1 MSQIFAAIVFLASA
15 NGILYA
21 QCEAS
26 AGVRRV
32 RDKALLRAE
41 TGLSMA
47 EQKARRAA
55 IYQQGLAEHPHDYFL
70 LRQQIDLDDDKQD
83 ARIAWAK
90 AMREK
95 YPAQPVYVLLHARA
109 LMGKDTPEG
118 LRMLDALKAA
128 HPEMPLVYY
137 ELVGATGGFGK
148 FKDAARAR
156 KELETLLKVCPAPID
171 SYALYHVGNLGTP
184 EQMARTAAAVRKRL
198 EQESDPFLT
207 GAWEALWRLEFKAR
221 PPAEHDALR
230 KQAAQDLARFEK
242 APQRNE
248 LRWIT
253 FLKSGYES
261 AGDLAAVNRLNEDV
275 LKSYPVSNEAKSV
288 LEDRWRKEHPYPRNG
303 DQAQIEAWSRDSL
316 TVHEEWHKRWPY
328 DSLLFDGVFS
338 ALAKLPDTPADRIA
352 KAGDELMA
360 LYRRNPNWWGM
371 PPVEFRVADA
381 FTKHNVNLDK
391 VPALVEEGH
400 RSASARNDER
410 LGDDRFPEEMQT
422 VFRESTESLK
432 IERARVLLEYYAAL
446 KQPERAREIEAE
458 LASLSPAKPFPKS
471 NLLQRRARAAEL
483 LGRKLDALLMY
494 RTALELRPSGQSAP
508 GGKDELAENVERLWK
523 ELGGT
528 PAAYALLVDKKKAIE
543 AAESRWERPKNPLP
557 AFSLTDLEGKTWKLA
572 SLEGKAVLINLWA
585 TWCGPC
591 RAEHPEFQKLYEKL
605 KERSSEVTVLSFNVD
620 DDIGKVA
627 PYMKEN
633 KYTFPVIPARE
644 VVDAV
649 LPVVGITQ
657 NWFVDAKGKLQWMQ
671 VGFGSEPK
679 WQESMVAKLDEVLKG
694 R

>member
-1 MSQIFAAIVFLASA
+1 MSRIFAATAILLASA

-26 AGVRRV
+26 AGVRSV
-32 RDKALLRAE
+32 RDKAQLRAE

-55 IYQQGLAEHPHDYFL
+55 IYQQGLAEHPHDYFIF
-70 LRQQIDLDDDKQD
+70 RQQMDLDDDKQD
-83 ARIAWAK
+83 AQIAWAK
-90 AMREK
+90 SMHEK

-118 LRMLDALKAA
+118 FRMLDALKAA

-137 ELVGATGGFGK
+137 ELLGATGFGK
-148 FKDAARAR
+148 FKDTARAK
-156 KELETLLKVCPAPID
+156 KELEALLKICPAPLD
-171 SYALYHVGNLGTP
+171 SYALHYVGQLGTP
-184 EQMARTAAAVRKRL
+184 EQMRLTASAVRKRL

-221 PPAEHDALR
+221 PVGEHEALR
-230 KQAAQDLARFEK
+230 KQITGDLARFEK

-253 FLKSGYES
+253 FLKNGYES
-261 AGDLAAVNRLNEDV
+261 AGDLAAVNRFNDEI
-275 LKSYPVSNEAKSV
+275 LKSYPASNDAKSV
-288 LEDRWRKEHPYPRNG
+288 LEDRWRKEHPYPRNA
-303 DQAQIEAWSRDSL
+303 DQGQIEAWSRTSL
-316 TVHEEWHKRWPY
+316 AVSEEWHKRWPY

-352 KAGDELMA
+352 RAGDELMS

-381 FTKHNVNLDK
+381 FTKHKVNLDK
-391 VPALVEEGH
+391 VPALIEEGY
-400 RSASARNDER
+400 RSASARNEER
-410 LGDDRFPEEMQT
+410 LADDRFPGEMQT
-422 VFRESTESLK
+422 VFRESTEHLK
-432 IERARVLLEYYAAL
+432 VERARVLLEYYAAV
-446 KQPERAREIEAE
+446 KQPEKAREIETE
-458 LASLSPAKPFPKS
+458 LASLSPSKPAAKS
-471 NLLQRRARAAEL
+471 NLLQRQARAAEL

-494 RTALELRPSGQSAP
+494 RTALELRPPGQPSP
-508 GGKDELAENVERLWK
+508 DGKDELAGNVERLWK

-528 PAAYALLVDKKKAIE
+528 PAAYALLIDKRKATE

-591 RAEHPEFQKLYEKL
+591 RSEHPEFQKLYEKL

-620 DDIGKVA
+620 DDLGKVA

-633 KYTFPVIPARE
+633 KYTFPVLPARE
-644 VVDAV
+644 IVDAV
-649 LPVVGITQ
+649 LPMVAIPQ
-657 NWFVDAKGKLQWMQ
+657 NWFVDSKGKLQWMQ
-671 VGFGSEPK
+671 VGFGGEPK